1 MAGLIGGLGGAST
14 PQTVSRASKRGSKS
28 HGLADL
34 FKSMDAN
41 GSGSISKSQ
50 LQSALPNLKLPSS
63 VKSLGADAIFS
74 KLDPNKTGSVSKQ
87 DFVSGLRKILADLQ
101 VQASNPSQ
109 DASASPFASLM
120 SGAPPIKTS
129 PSGGSSG
136 SIRNCIG
143 IGSLI
148 NTFA

>member
-1 MAGLIGGLGGAST
+1 MGGSIGGLGGASM
-14 PQTVSRASKRGSKS
+14 PQIVSGASKRGSKS

-34 FKSMDAN
+34 FKSMDTSGA
-41 GSGSISKSQ
+41 GSISKSQ

-74 KLDPNKTGSVSKQ
+74 KLDPNKTGSVSRQ
-87 DFVSGLRKILADLQ
+87 DFVSGLRKILSDLQ

-109 DASASPFASLM
+109 GSSTSPFASLM
-120 SGAPPIKTS
+120 SGAQSLKASLT
-129 PSGGSSG
+129 GGSSG
-136 SIRNCIG
+136 STG
-143 IGSLI
+143 TSIGSLI